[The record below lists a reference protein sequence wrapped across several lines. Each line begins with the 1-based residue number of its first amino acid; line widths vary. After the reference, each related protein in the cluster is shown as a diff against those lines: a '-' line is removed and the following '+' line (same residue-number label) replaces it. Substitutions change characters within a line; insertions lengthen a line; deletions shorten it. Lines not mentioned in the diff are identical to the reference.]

1 MDPTPAPSNII
12 SMTEIK
18 IAEPGEGPLPQGELM
33 GVPGAVYP
41 AGIQNQLK
49 SPIRCSASKVFFL
62 MIIPSDGK
70 TLANGPLRHCCAEW
84 LLVYTC
90 QSIVHRHI
98 SMQDAIIFSALNPPF
113 LSLNLSPS
121 SSAILL
127 NGPPPPSPCFLRTF
141 HDHVLLSDPSNL
153 MCPFVGIWT

>member
-1 MDPTPAPSNII
+1 
-12 SMTEIK
+12 
-18 IAEPGEGPLPQGELM
+18 M
-33 GVPGAVYP
+33 GVPGAVYS

-70 TLANGPLRHCCAEW
+70 TLANGPLRHCCTEW
-84 LLVYTC
+84 LLVYSC

-98 SMQDAIIFSALNPPF
+98 HAGCYYFLCSEPPF
-113 LSLNLSPS
+113 LSLSLSPS